1 MDEIDIAVDNLFGQY
16 VAKRND
22 VAAVPSE
29 PPPST
34 GPELDANST
43 IKANSHPDIIS
54 KQSRPQPD
62 IIKKPAAVPR
72 QKAKVVAK
80 AAAKTRKNVVA
91 KAGVKTQKTV
101 ATKNPVKK
109 KVTGLVPVAVDIIE
123 IKKQT
128 AKMLRHLHKAI
139 KSENWWHKLYYANKF
154 LFIAMSISKT
164 VTKREKQA

>member
-16 VAKRND
+16 VAKQND

-43 IKANSHPDIIS
+43 IKAKSHPDIIS

-62 IIKKPAAVPR
+62 VIKKPAVPR
-72 QKAKVVAK
+72 EKAKVVAK
-80 AAAKTRKNVVA
+80 APAKTKKKVVA

-101 ATKNPVKK
+101 AVKKPVKK
-109 KVTGLVPVAVDIIE
+109 KATGLVPVAVDIKE